1 MTPARPEAG
10 ERVIRTVCPLG
21 CGIGCGI
28 LAHVKDGVLTR
39 VEPGDFA
46 GTSHICARGLS
57 APKLVYH
64 PDRLKYPMK
73 RKGARGEGQW
83 ERISWDEAL
92 DLIAANI
99 REIGRKYGP
108 NSFAFVTTGVG
119 VFGNLLPVGFS
130 GAVQGTFI
138 LPAGAGDSAGPCADQ
153 ICYGSLWWFGEDYP
167 NRFSHPAFCL
177 VWGNNPAQT
186 EPFKWKRI
194 RRAKDTGAKLVV
206 IDPRFTTTAAKADH
220 YIRIRPGTDAALALG
235 MMNVILGRQLHDTSF
250 ITSRTSGPFLV
261 RSDNGLY
268 LKEKDVSPGGP
279 DDYMVW
285 DSLSHKPQSCN
296 VPSARGAL
304 TGTYHVNGVECRPA
318 FQLLSDLAAQYSPA
332 RASEITG
339 VPADIIARLAA
350 EYAAAKPA
358 AIYRGLGGTRGSIHG
373 DLSFR
378 AMNTLA
384 AITGNISFEDHA
396 PHQYNQALFL
406 THGFPGFVT
415 LLQAYEAVAVG
426 KPYPIRALWMNRRN
440 TLNQDPNFN
449 YIIRDLLPRLEFIV
463 ATDMFMTTST
473 RYADVVLPVSS
484 SFEYCDLV
492 APIGNGS
499 HSYLQV
505 QEKVIEPLHESKSY
519 LDMFAAL
526 ARKMNIEGFL
536 DKSAEDYIRVMLAS
550 GHPSMDGIT
559 LERLRENPMP
569 PAPHELPDFGT
580 PSKRF
585 EFYSERLKPFGEE
598 LPVYREPMENRSA
611 GLSARYPLSLLSAHP
626 KYRLH
631 SMFANV
637 SWIREFD
644 PGPALDINPAD
655 ARERGI
661 RDGDLV
667 RVFNDR
673 GEMKLKASV
682 HEGVMQGVV
691 NVSQGWSPGDYAGGF
706 HQALTH
712 NVINPAQAA
721 VYEPNAAYYD
731 VAVQAERVQEG

>member
-1 MTPARPEAG
+1 MG
-10 ERVIRTVCPLG
+10 
-21 CGIGCGI
+21 
-28 LAHVKDGVLTR
+28 
-39 VEPGDFA
+39 
-46 GTSHICARGLS
+46 
-57 APKLVYH
+57 
-64 PDRLKYPMK
+64 
-73 RKGARGEGQW
+73 
-83 ERISWDEAL
+83 
-92 DLIAANI
+92 
-99 REIGRKYGP
+99 
-108 NSFAFVTTGVG
+108 
-119 VFGNLLPVGFS
+119 LPVS
-130 GAVQGTFI
+130 QAAELQ
-138 LPAGAGDSAGPCADQ
+138 
-153 ICYGSLWWFGEDYP
+153 
-167 NRFSHPAFCL
+167 
-177 VWGNNPAQT
+177 
-186 EPFKWKRI
+186 
-194 RRAKDTGAKLVV
+194 RA
-206 IDPRFTTTAAKADH
+206 H
-220 YIRIRPGTDAALALG
+220 
-235 MMNVILGRQLHDTSF
+235 
-250 ITSRTSGPFLV
+250 RT
-261 RSDNGLY
+261 
-268 LKEKDVSPGGP
+268 
-279 DDYMVW
+279 
-285 DSLSHKPQSCN
+285 Q
-296 VPSARGAL
+296 GAL
-304 TGTYHVNGVECRPA
+304 TGTYHVSGVECKPA
-318 FQLLSDLAAQYSPA
+318 FQLLSDVVEQYSPA

-339 VPADIIARLAA
+339 VPADVIARLAA

-358 AIYRGLGGTRGSIHG
+358 AMYRGLGGTRGSIHG

-384 AITGNISFEDHA
+384 AVTGNISVEAHA

-406 THGFPGFVT
+406 THGFPAFVT
-415 LLQAYEAVAVG
+415 LLQAYEAIASG
-426 KPYPIRALWMNRRN
+426 KPYPIKALWMNRRN

-449 YIIRDLLPRLEFIV
+449 HIIRDLLPRLEFIV

-473 RYADVVLPVSS
+473 RYADVVLPTSS
-484 SFEYCDLV
+484 SFEFCDLI

-499 HSYLQV
+499 HNYLQV
-505 QEKVIEPLHESKSY
+505 QEKVIEPLHESKSH

-526 ARKMNIEGFL
+526 ARKMNIDGFL

-585 EFYSERLKPFGEE
+585 EFYSERLKSFGEE
-598 LPVYREPMENRSA
+598 LPVYREPMENRCA
-611 GLSARYPLSLLSAHP
+611 GLSARYPLSLLSTHP

-682 HEGVMQGVV
+682 HEGVMQGVA